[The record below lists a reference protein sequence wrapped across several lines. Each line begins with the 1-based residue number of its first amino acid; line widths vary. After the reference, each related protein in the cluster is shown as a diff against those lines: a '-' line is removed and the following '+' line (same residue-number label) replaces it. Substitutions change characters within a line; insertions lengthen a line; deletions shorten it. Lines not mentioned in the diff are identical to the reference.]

1 MIKTRFAPSPTGRLH
16 VGNIRIA
23 LINWLFAK
31 KHGGHFLLRFDDTDI
46 DRSEK
51 VFEDGIVQDLLWL
64 GLTFDDTAYQSRRFD
79 RYEAIR
85 QHLITSGRLYP
96 CYETGEELAIK
107 RKILLSQGKPPLYDR
122 AALSLTPDQKSAFDA
137 EGRQP
142 HWRFLLNHAPI
153 TWQDKGRGAVH
164 FEGQHLS
171 DPVLFR
177 ANGVPVYSLAS
188 VVDDIDFGIS
198 HVIRGEDHVVNT
210 ASQIQLCEALG
221 HAHPTYWHIPLLVD
235 AKGGELSKRLGSL
248 SIASLRDEGFESIAI
263 TALLSRLGSSLPIIP
278 MDTLNAVLGAFDDT
292 DYSRATPRFDSDE
305 LRHLNARI
313 LHKTSFDAVK
323 DPLMALVGPD
333 VDEAFWL
340 AVRPNLVFL
349 SDAVGWWTMA
359 RGAVTPLI
367 AEDDRDFLN
376 TAAAT
381 LPPQPWDQNT
391 WGTWTKGLSDTTGR
405 KGKSLF
411 LPLRRALTGQ
421 ESGPDMPALLP
432 LMTLHQVR
440 DRLVGQKKYG

>member
-23 LINWLFAK
+23 LINWLFAQK
-31 KHGGHFLLRFDDTDI
+31 NGGHFLLRFDDTDI
-46 DRSEK
+46 ERSEK
-51 VFEDGIVQDLLWL
+51 VFEDGIIQDLLWL
-64 GLTFDDTAYQSRRFD
+64 ALTFDDTAYQSRRFD
-79 RYEAIR
+79 RYAMV
-85 QHLITSGRLYP
+85 QQQLMAAGRLYP
-96 CYETGEELAIK
+96 CYETGEELALK
-107 RKILLSQGKPPLYDR
+107 RKILLTQGKPPLYDR
-122 AALSLTPDQKSAFDA
+122 AALSLTTEQKQSFES
-137 EGRQP
+137 EGRIP
-142 HWRFLLNHAPI
+142 HWRFLLNHAPV
-153 TWQDKGRGAVH
+153 TWQDMGRGAVH

-210 ASQIQLCEALG
+210 ASQIQLCQALG
-221 HAHPTYWHIPLLVD
+221 HDHPTYWHIPLLVD

-248 SIASLRDEGFESIAI
+248 SIASLRDEGFEAVSI
-263 TALLSRLGSSLPIIP
+263 TALLSRLGSSLPITP
-278 MDTLNAVLGAFDDT
+278 LETLDQVVAGFDET
-292 DYSRATPRFDSDE
+292 AYSRATPRFDSDE

-313 LHKTSFDAVK
+313 LHKTPFDAVK
-323 DPLMALVGPD
+323 DRLVSLIGPD

-349 SDAVGWWTMA
+349 ADVSPWWTMA
-359 RGAVTPLI
+359 RGDITPLVTE
-367 AEDDRDFLN
+367 EDKDFLQ
-376 TAAAT
+376 TAAAA
-381 LPPQPWDQNT
+381 LPPAPWDANT
-391 WGTWTKGLSDTTGR
+391 WGTWTKTLAEQTGR

-432 LMTLHQVR
+432 LMAPEVVR
-440 DRLVGQKKYG
+440 RRLLG